1 MKLKADLFPY
11 PVLTPELDDY
21 IDNTSFE
28 VSNLEAHIDG
38 SDLVSIRCM
47 FATHNSQL
55 QRLLENKELVYALH
69 LEGEASSYRKL
80 ITTSAE
86 NPFLNVSIK
95 TDVLPKKLFV
105 NCLILA
111 NTTIK
116 NYKNETFNSLYY
128 DDSYVVDTLYKGDIV
143 AFLPTQTFEFDVY
156 NAALGQ
162 DSIFTISMHNEP
174 YMGLELTGDKIVI
187 ILPENMFK
195 TYKNL
200 GNVRDKKSLF
210 ISSIIM
216 PALVEALGE
225 ISNERVSHELQWVS
239 SITDILERE
248 NIDLGNQSLF
258 VVAQKLLQ
266 QPFDDVLQNFFYGGN
281 KDE

>member
-11 PVLTPELDDY
+11 PVLTPDLDDY
-21 IDNTSFE
+21 IDNTSFQ
-28 VSNLEAHIDG
+28 VSNLEAHIEG
-38 SDLVSIRCM
+38 SDLVSIRCI
-47 FATHNSQL
+47 FEVHNKQL

-80 ITTSAE
+80 ITTFAE
-86 NPFLNVSIK
+86 NPFHNISIK
-95 TDVLPKKLFV
+95 NDVLPKKLFV

-116 NYKNETFNSLYY
+116 NYRNETFNSLYY
-128 DDSYVVDTLYKGDIV
+128 DETYVVDTLYKGDIV

-156 NAALGQ
+156 NEALGQ
-162 DSIFTISMHNEP
+162 DSIFIISKHNEP
-174 YMGLELTGDKIVI
+174 YMGLELTGDKIEI
-187 ILPENMFK
+187 ILPQNMFN
-195 TYKNL
+195 TYKTW

-216 PALVEALGE
+216 PALIEALGE
-225 ISNERVSHELQWVS
+225 ISNERVSPELQWVS
-239 SITDILERE
+239 SITYILERE

-266 QPFDDVLQNFFYGGN
+266 QPIDDVIQNEFNGEN

>member
-11 PVLTPELDDY
+11 PVLTPELADY
-21 IDNTSFE
+21 IDNTSFK
-28 VSNLEAHIDG
+28 VSNLEAHIES

-47 FATHNSQL
+47 FVVHNKQL
-55 QRLLENKELVYALH
+55 QRLLEDKKLVYALH

-95 TDVLPKKLFV
+95 NDVLPKKLFV

-116 NYKNETFNSLYY
+116 NYRNETFNSLYY
-128 DDSYVVDTLYKGDIV
+128 DETYVVDTLYKGDIV

-156 NAALGQ
+156 NEALGQ
-162 DSIFTISMHNEP
+162 DSIFIISKHNEP
-174 YMGLELTGDKIVI
+174 YMGLELTGDKIEI
-187 ILPENMFK
+187 ILPQNMFN
-195 TYKNL
+195 TYKTW

-216 PALVEALGE
+216 PALIEVLGE
-225 ISNERVSHELQWVS
+225 ISNERVSPELQWVS

-266 QPFDDVLQNFFYGGN
+266 QPFDDVIQNEFNGEN